1 MLIPTGERINHEI
14 ASAGALK
21 SNAVKKEVK
30 PMFTQ
35 ADLVA
40 TMDSLNSR
48 FMKGHKKELPD
59 VNSTLDSVT
68 ITEKEGVE
76 HMFDQRQLIESQQ
89 NGGGFAR
96 CGCDSESC

>member
-1 MLIPTGERINHEI
+1 MLIPTGERVNHEI

-40 TMDSLNSR
+40 TMDSLVAASQEAAVIQNEIIR
-48 FMKGHKKELPD
+48 DKDKARKER
-59 VNSTLDSVT
+59 
-68 ITEKEGVE
+68 EK
-76 HMFDQRQLIESQQ
+76 R
-89 NGGGFAR
+89 
-96 CGCDSESC
+96 

>member
-21 SNAVKKEVK
+21 SNVVKKEVK

-40 TMDSLNSR
+40 TMDSLVAASQDAAVIQNPVI
-48 FMKGHKKELPD
+48 KQKD
-59 VNSTLDSVT
+59 
-68 ITEKEGVE
+68 TEKKQWQIKEE
-76 HMFDQRQLIESQQ
+76 AKKKQDAEERK
-89 NGGGFAR
+89 
-96 CGCDSESC
+96 